1 MYTEDGVL
9 RDDKEIVCDDLF
21 WSGAY
26 DGVISNPRFA
36 VPAPEGMRNMGVAT
50 QRIGTAGVGLL
61 AGRQVNLALRVS
73 CFWLTFQHGRSAWG
87 LSPPHVKEQ

>member
-9 RDDKEIVCDDLF
+9 RDDMDIVCDDLF

-36 VPAPEGMRNMGVAT
+36 LPAPEGMRNMGVAT
-50 QRIGTAGVGLL
+50 QRKGTAGVGLL
-61 AGRQVNLALRVS
+61 AGRQVNLGLRVS
-73 CFWLTFQHGRSAWG
+73 FSGSVSSTPDEHAGI
-87 LSPPHVKEQ
+87 LSPPHD